1 MLALYHHFITIVDR
15 GGFTAAAEALEVTQP
30 TLTRSLQ
37 TLEFRLGVRLLERN
51 GGTFAPTAEGLLV
64 LRRARFLLAE
74 NRSLLEDLRQMSLGR
89 CPVTCVNGPP
99 MTAIRLIPNLLR
111 RMARSHP
118 EFPVSVRGDVGA
130 DYDWKLKAILSGEL
144 DVALTLYDPMIQRES
159 LQQEL
164 LFEPVVRI
172 VVGRS
177 HPAAND
183 PAISLERL
191 RTLPW
196 IVSPSGSGSRTILEN
211 GFAQQGLESPRRL
224 IEISDW
230 GIAFELLESGVFIMA
245 IPFHPACFDDELAR
259 FRVLPI
265 QFTVRSPAVS
275 MVTRP
280 MSAGRPGTRAVVEMV
295 RRIVGESGDAAVSES
310 CSPSLSKG
318 GWH

>member
-1 MLALYHHFITIVDR
+1 MLALYRHFITVVDR
-15 GGFTAAAEALEVTQP
+15 GGFTAAAQELGVTQP

-37 TLEFRLGVRLLERN
+37 TLEFRLGVRLLERS
-51 GGTFAPTAEGLLV
+51 GGTIAPTAEGLLI

-99 MTAIRLIPNLLR
+99 MTAMWLIPNLLR
-111 RMARSHP
+111 RMAQAHP

-144 DVALTLYDPMIQRES
+144 DVALTLYDPMIQREN
-159 LQQEL
+159 LRQEL
-164 LFEPVVRI
+164 LFEPEVRI

-177 HPAAND
+177 HPVAND
-183 PAISLERL
+183 PDISLERL

-196 IVSPSGSGSRTILEN
+196 IVPPSGSGSRTILEN
-211 GFAQQGLESPRRL
+211 GFAQQGLDSPRHS

-230 GIAFELLESGVFIMA
+230 GIAFDMLEAGMFVMA
-245 IPFHPACFDDELAR
+245 IPFHPACFDDELSR
-259 FRVLPI
+259 FRVLPV

-295 RRIVGESGDAAVSES
+295 RRIVRGSGDEAVSGT
-310 CSPSLSKG
+310 CGPSLSKE